1 MENPPVLLIGLGNP
15 GKKYNRTR
23 HNVGFMALDHF
34 VQSNGPVSWQ
44 EKFSGRYCRC
54 RLHSRVVL
62 CGEPLTFMNRSGR
75 FVAPL
80 ARFYKIPLSHILVL
94 HDDLDLDFGRIK
106 AVARGGSG
114 GHNGIR
120 SLIAELGGS
129 DFARIK
135 IGIGRPVQNEQGYA
149 VPIDHFVL
157 SPFTGE
163 EEKQLGDIFDRIDL
177 ALNLFVQEGIAACMN
192 FANRK

>member
-1 MENPPVLLIGLGNP
+1 MEDSSFLLVGLGNP

-23 HNVGFMALDHF
+23 HNIGFMALEHF
-34 VQSNGPVSWQ
+34 VQSLGPVSWR

-54 RLHSRVVL
+54 RLHSRVLL

-80 ARFYKIPLSHILVL
+80 ARFYKIPLTHILVL

-106 AVARGGSG
+106 VVARGGSG

-120 SLIAELGGS
+120 SLIAELGSS

-135 IGIGRPVQNEQGYA
+135 IGIGRPIQNEQGHA

-157 SPFTGE
+157 SPFARE
-163 EEKQLGDIFDRIDL
+163 EEEQLDDIFVRVDL
-177 ALNLFVQEGIAACMN
+177 ALKLFVQEGITACMN
-192 FANRK
+192 FANRH